1 MKIGEERKNL
11 REGRRQ
17 WTRLEV
23 SSNREIAIWKRKK
36 IRNKK

>member
-1 MKIGEERKNL
+1 MKIGEEKNL

-23 SSNREIAIWKRKK
+23 ISNREIAILEKEK
-36 IRNKK
+36 IKN